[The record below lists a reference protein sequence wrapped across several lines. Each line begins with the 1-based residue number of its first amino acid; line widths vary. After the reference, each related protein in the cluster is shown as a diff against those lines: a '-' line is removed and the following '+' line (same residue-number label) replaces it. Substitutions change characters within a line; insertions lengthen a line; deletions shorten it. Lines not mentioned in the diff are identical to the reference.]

1 MVTCVEAPDAD
12 IQELDIVA
20 SGDSDGQ
27 KGDDYSSGGD
37 FTDEG
42 EKIVDADYTAPGI
55 FPSSAV
61 PKNGDYLYLAS
72 VTTTVDTAT
81 WKVVD

>member
-1 MVTCVEAPDAD
+1 MCWGPDAD

-42 EKIVDADYTAPGI
+42 EKIVDADIQLEEFSQARST
-55 FPSSAV
+55 
-61 PKNGDYLYLAS
+61 
-72 VTTTVDTAT
+72 
-81 WKVVD
+81 